1 MTILS
6 EVKMYK
12 GPDEQK
18 QVVLQVGAVLKKL
31 RKEKNLSLEDLSE
44 LSGVSKLTLGNIE
57 RGDTNPT
64 IGMLWKIS
72 KSLSIPLMTLFS
84 NGDDSVNLSR
94 AGKGLRISGEEK
106 NWAIEPIFQNVNNEM
121 EMYRAYLQ
129 PNSSYF
135 PEKHHQNT
143 TEVATVMSGT
153 ITIQVNNESYTLN
166 KYDSISFR
174 ADGNHSYSNDSNEV
188 VVLHIIL
195 KYGV

>member
-1 MTILS
+1 MN
-6 EVKMYK
+6 K

-31 RKEKNLSLEDLSE
+31 RKEKKWSLEDLSE

-57 RGDTNPT
+57 RGETNPT

-72 KSLSIPLMTLFS
+72 KSLSIPLMSLFS
-84 NGDDSVNLSR
+84 NEDSSVNLSR

-106 NWAIEPIFQNVNNEM
+106 NWAIEPIFQHTNTEM

-129 PNSSYF
+129 PNSSYY

-143 TEVATVMSGT
+143 TELATVMSGT
-153 ITIQVNNESYTLN
+153 ILIQVNNESYILN
-166 KYDSISFR
+166 QYDSISFR
-174 ADGNHSYSNDSNEV
+174 ADGEHSYTNDSNEV

-195 KYGV
+195 KYSV